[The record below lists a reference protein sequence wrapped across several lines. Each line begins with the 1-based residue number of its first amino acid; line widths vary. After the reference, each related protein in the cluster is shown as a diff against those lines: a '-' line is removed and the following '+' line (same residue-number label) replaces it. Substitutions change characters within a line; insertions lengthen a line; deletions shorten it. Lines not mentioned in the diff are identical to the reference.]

1 MESVFIP
8 HSDYL
13 EHHGIKGQKWG
24 LRRYQ
29 NPDGSYTEEGKKRY
43 LSDGGEKTEKG
54 KKREARDY
62 TRELNRLEQDNAM
75 RSARSASLG
84 LYNQQ
89 LERKIQK
96 KEFKGRDATRL
107 KVKQQDATKKMTDL
121 IQGYEENSK
130 KLNDL
135 LARIDADNN
144 YVWKTGYAEYFNYDR
159 SKGIKDFGSQF
170 KNSEAYYGSAR
181 GTNYSVK
188 TATDRRKNSARW
200 NLNKSRYVNTPIH
213 TEYYYV
219 PV

>member
-84 LYNQQ
+84 LYNQK
-89 LERKIQK
+89 LERKIK
-96 KEFKGRDATRL
+96 NKEYKGRDATRL

-121 IQGYEENSK
+121 VKGYEENSK
-130 KLNDL
+130 KMNDL
-135 LARIDADNN
+135 LAKIDADNN
-144 YVWKTGYAEYFNYDR
+144 YVWKTGYTQYANYDF
-159 SKGIKDFGSQF
+159 SKGLKDIGSQF
-170 KNSEAYYGSAR
+170 SNRTGYYQTAR
-181 GTNYSVK
+181 GTRYNVK
-188 TATDRRKNSARW
+188 AATDRRKNSARW
-200 NLNKSRYVNTPIH
+200 QVNKSRYDNTPVR
-213 TEYYYV
+213 TEYRYYYV
-219 PV
+219 